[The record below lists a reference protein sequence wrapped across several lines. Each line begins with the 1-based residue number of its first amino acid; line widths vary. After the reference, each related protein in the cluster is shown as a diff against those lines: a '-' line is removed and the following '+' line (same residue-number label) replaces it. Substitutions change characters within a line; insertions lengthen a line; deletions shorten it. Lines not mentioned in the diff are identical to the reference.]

1 MPKLGDTIARL
12 RREKARAAPDASAGP
27 QMLETTA
34 FGPNPGALRMLSY
47 APEGLEPG
55 APLVI
60 VLHGCTQRAQA
71 YARNAGWLT
80 LAERCGFA
88 VLAPE
93 QTEANN
99 PNRCFNWFEPQDAAR
114 GRGEAASIRTM
125 AAHVIDA
132 HRLDPQRVFVTGLS
146 AGGAMTSV
154 MLAAYP
160 EVFAGG
166 AIVAGLPFGI
176 ADNVQTAFG
185 AMRGGRARSA
195 AELGDLIRRAAP
207 AAARVPRVSVWHGDA
222 DHTVNASNATEVAKQ
237 WAAAHRHAGQ
247 PDRVETLQGR
257 TRLTWR
263 SPETGEVLVESNIVH
278 GLAHGTPLATLG
290 AEGLGAAA
298 PFMLEAGVSSTLEI
312 ARFWGIAPPAEILA
326 PGPAS
331 ETRVLEGEVLGPEI
345 PVDSAAASLGAQVM
359 TSVEGRVSPDV
370 AAVISKALKSAGL
383 LT

>member
-1 MPKLGDTIARL
+1 MPKLGETIARL
-12 RREKARAAPDASAGP
+12 RRAKTDPAADTSAGL
-27 QMLETTA
+27 QMQESTA

-47 APEGLEPG
+47 VPEGLEPG

-71 YARNAGWLT
+71 YASNAGWLT

-93 QTEANN
+93 QSDANN

-114 GRGEAASIRTM
+114 GRGEAASIRAM
-125 AAHVIDA
+125 AAHAVET
-132 HRLDPQRVFVTGLS
+132 HGLDPQRVFVTGLS

-160 EVFAGG
+160 EAFAGG

-195 AELGDLIRRAAP
+195 AELGDLVRSAAP
-207 AAARVPRVSVWHGDA
+207 AAARIPRVTVWHGDA

-237 WAAAHRHAGQ
+237 WVAAHGHGGE
-247 PDRVETLQGR
+247 PDGVEKLQGR
-257 TRLTWR
+257 TRVTWR
-263 SPETGEVLVESNIVH
+263 SPDTGEVLVESNIVP
-278 GLAHGTPLATLG
+278 GRAHGAPLATLG

-312 ARFWGIAPPAEILA
+312 ARFWGIAPPAEALA
-326 PGPAS
+326 TAPATD
-331 ETRVLEGEVLGPEI
+331 TRVLEGEVLGPEI
-345 PVDSAAASLGAQVM
+345 PADASVASLGAQVM

-370 AAVISKALKSAGL
+370 AAVISRALKSAGL
-383 LT
+383 MK